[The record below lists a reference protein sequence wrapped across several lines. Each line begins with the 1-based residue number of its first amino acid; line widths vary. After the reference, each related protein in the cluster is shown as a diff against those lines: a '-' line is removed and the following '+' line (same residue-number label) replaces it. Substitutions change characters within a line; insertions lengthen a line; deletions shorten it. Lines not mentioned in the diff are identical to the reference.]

1 MNYRK
6 LKYYIRSGWIGPLF
20 VLLAACSSDEGKQ
33 ALQSETDYPDQES
46 WQATVLITKEART
59 VGKLQA
65 GHVQKFS
72 KKGITLLGDSLTV
85 DFFNPDG
92 GHTSVLYAQGGK
104 VFDVRQDMIAYG
116 KVKVVSDSGLTLFTD
131 TLRWDNKAQK
141 IISDRAMMIVS
152 DEGDT
157 LFGDYFKSNPAMTDY
172 EITNPRGKSSKRLQM
187 TKEKRKM
194 ENDK

>member
-1 MNYRK
+1 MKIKIRK
-6 LKYYIRSGWIGPLF
+6 IGFHSLYLLGF
-20 VLLAACSSDEGKQ
+20 VLIVLSGCSSDESKQ
-33 ALQSETDYPDQES
+33 SVQSEKDYPDQES
-46 WQATVLITKEART
+46 WQATVLITKDAHT

-65 GHVQKFS
+65 GHVRKFS
-72 KKGITLLGDSLTV
+72 KKNITLLDDSLTV

-92 GHTSVLYAQGGK
+92 GHTSVLYAKGGK

-116 KVKVVSDSGLTLFTD
+116 RVKVVSDSGLTLYTD

-187 TKEKRKM
+187 K
-194 ENDK
+194 ND